1 MHKSSQHPNTK
12 LINLKELSFGNA
24 NLMKDYFDI
33 SNKYILEY
41 GINTILLMQV
51 GSFFEVYGLK
61 DINDGN
67 IKGSNIEDFSRI
79 CELNIVEKNVCS
91 ATLKGYTVVM
101 AGFKDFIVEKYVKK
115 LQDAGFTSVV
125 YTQDEA
131 APNTPRSLHAIYSP
145 GTFFSTESTNITN
158 NTLCVW
164 INVVDTF
171 LNNKRIQH
179 NNFKKIYIGV
189 ANINIYTGKSSI
201 FEFSEIY
208 INNPATFDELERFVS
223 IYSPNEAIVIANLSI
238 CEIDNV
244 ISYANIQCSCIH
256 KISLLNDDN
265 IKAANCEKQIYQ
277 KQLLEKFYTIHDF
290 STFIQNFNNN
300 IIATQA
306 FCYLLDFIYQHN
318 PNLIN
323 KISEPLFEN
332 CSDRL
337 VLANHSLKQLNIID
351 DTTYSGKYS
360 SVLKMLN
367 CCITSMGKRSFSHNF
382 LNPTTDTKYL
392 QQEYDITEHLLK
404 KSYPEIKNYL
414 STIKDISKINRQI
427 MLKKIAPKSLFY
439 LYQNLITIQQI
450 YKAIDSDL
458 VLLDYL
464 KSKIKNFNN
473 LLLYSSEL
481 TKFIE
486 TNMSINDIENLESY
500 QNFEINFIQKG
511 ISSLLDTET
520 QTLMESYDKLECCRN
535 YFNQLVANYEKKT
548 KATEYIKIHE
558 TEKNNFSLIATD
570 RRSKILQSLLTDQEY
585 IDLTYKSSYNNEV
598 KTFNMSISKKL
609 LEVYKQT
616 ASNNGI
622 TTPQINQLC
631 KSITTIKSRM
641 KDIINNVY
649 NSIIVSLESYTDHFD
664 CLIDFVTYIDII
676 FAKVHIATKYNYVKP
691 IIVNEDKSF
700 VEITEL
706 RHCLI
711 EQIQETELYVANDI
725 CLGKRD
731 SIDGILLYGTNAVGK
746 TSLIRALGISVIMAQ
761 SGLYVPAK
769 SFKYCPYKYI
779 FTRILGNDNIFKG
792 LSTFAVEM
800 SELRTILRFAN
811 ANSLILGDEL
821 CSGTESISAISIF
834 VAGIQKLHEIK
845 SSFIFATHLH
855 EIVNYDEIRRLTS
868 VALKHM
874 TVQYD
879 RENDILIYDRK
890 LKDGSG
896 DNMYG
901 LEVCKALSLPYDF
914 LESAHQIR
922 MKYYPENS
930 SILSLKTT
938 PYNAHKIKGMCEKC
952 KIEMGTEIHHLQ
964 HQQNADDEGIIKTDS
979 LLFHKNH
986 LANLLTLCDTCHNEF
1001 HNSKK
1006 VHKKV
1011 KTSKGVIIHEL

>member
-1 MHKSSQHPNTK
+1 MKINPK
-12 LINLKELSFGNA
+12 LVNLSELSFGNA
-24 NLMKDYFDI
+24 NLMKDYFEK
-33 SNKYILEY
+33 SNKYMLEY
-41 GINTILLMQV
+41 GENTILLMQV

-61 DINDGN
+61 DINSG
-67 IKGSNIEDFSRI
+67 IVKGSNIEDFSRI

-91 ATLKGYTVVM
+91 ATLKGYSVVM
-101 AGFKDFIVEKYVKK
+101 AGFKDFIIEKYVKK

-164 INVVDTF
+164 INLVDSF
-171 LNNKRIQH
+171 MNKKNN
-179 NNFKKIYIGV
+179 NNNLKKIYVGV

-201 FEFSEIY
+201 FEFNELY

-223 IYSPNEAIVIANLSI
+223 IYSPNEAIVIANLDISD
-238 CEIDNV
+238 IDNI
-244 ISYANIQCSCIH
+244 ISYANIQCNCIH
-256 KISLLNDDN
+256 KISLLDEPNE
-265 IKAANCEKQIYQ
+265 KAFNCEKQIYQ
-277 KQLLEKFYTIHDF
+277 KQLLEKFYIIDDF

-318 PNLIN
+318 PNLIH

-332 CSDRL
+332 CGDRL

-351 DTTYSGKYS
+351 DTNYSGKYS

-367 CCITSMGKRSFSHNF
+367 CCLTSMGKRNFSHNF
-382 LNPTTDTKYL
+382 LNPTTDTNYL
-392 QQEYDITEHLLK
+392 QKEYDITEHLL
-404 KSYPEIKNYL
+404 SQYYPEMKGFL

-427 MLKKIAPKSLFY
+427 MLKKISPKSLFY
-439 LYQNLITIQQI
+439 LSQNLSTIERMYNLI
-450 YKAIDSDL
+450 SKDTI
-458 VLLDYL
+458 LLDYL
-464 KSKIKNFNN
+464 DSKIINFKN
-473 LLLYSSEL
+473 LLLYSNEL
-481 TKFIE
+481 TKFLHSNLIIDE
-486 TNMSINDIENLESY
+486 IENIEVF
-500 QNFEINFIQKG
+500 QNFETNFIRKG
-511 ISSLLDTET
+511 ISCVLDTET
-520 QTLMESYDKLECCRN
+520 QTLMESYDKLECCRS
-535 YFNQLVANYEKKT
+535 YFNQLVANYEKKSKT
-548 KATEYIKIHE
+548 TEYIKIHE

-585 IDLTYKSSYNNEV
+585 IELTYKSSYSGE
-598 KTFNMSISKKL
+598 TQLFNMSISKKL

-631 KSITTIKSRM
+631 KSITNIKSRM

-649 NSIIVSLESYTDHFD
+649 NSIIVSLENYNNHFD
-664 CLIDFVTYIDII
+664 CLIDFVTYIDIV
-676 FAKVHIATKYNYVKP
+676 FAKVHIAKKYNYVKP
-691 IIVNEDKSF
+691 TIVEQEKSF
-700 VEITEL
+700 VDIKGL

-725 CLGKRD
+725 CLGKKD
-731 SIDGILLYGTNAVGK
+731 DIDGILLYGTNAVGK

-761 SGLYVPAK
+761 SGLYVPAN
-769 SFKYCPYKYI
+769 SFHYCPYKYI

-811 ANSLILGDEL
+811 SDSLILGDEL

-834 VAGIQKLHEIK
+834 VAGIQKLYEIK

-855 EIVNYDEIRRLTS
+855 EIVNYDEIRRLSS
-868 VALKHM
+868 VSLKHM

-901 LEVCKALSLPYDF
+901 LEVCKALSLPPEF

-922 MKYYPENS
+922 MKYYPAQS
-930 SILSLKTT
+930 SILDLK
-938 PYNAHKIKGMCEKC
+938 PSQYNAHKIKGTCEKC
-952 KIEMGTEIHHLQ
+952 KIEIGTEVHHLQ
-964 HQQNADDEGIIKTDS
+964 HQQNADKDGVIKTES
-979 LLFHKNH
+979 LVFHKNH
-986 LANLLTLCDTCHNEF
+986 LANLLTLCDSCHKDF
-1001 HNSKK
+1001 HDSKK
-1006 VHKKV
+1006 LHKKV
-1011 KTSKGVIIHEL
+1011 KTSKGMVIREL